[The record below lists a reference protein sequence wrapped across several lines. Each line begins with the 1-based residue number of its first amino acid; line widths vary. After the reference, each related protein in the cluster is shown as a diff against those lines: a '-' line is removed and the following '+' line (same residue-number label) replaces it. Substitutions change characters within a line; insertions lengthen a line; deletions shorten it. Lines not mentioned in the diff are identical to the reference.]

1 VAVVLIIII
10 HRLTLFLTAQLDM
23 FKDIFA
29 YIDRIFS
36 LVRPRRLIHLAVDG
50 PAPRAKMN
58 QQRSR
63 RFRAAKEGREKTE
76 MLKLRR
82 EMIEGSG
89 KRVLPPGAPGFDS
102 NTITPGTDFMSRLS
116 RALEWYVL
124 DRLDSDPGWANVLVL
139 FSDATIPGEGEH
151 KIMDYIREQRK
162 RPDHDPNLRH
172 VLYGA
177 DADLIMLGLASHEP
191 NFTIL
196 REEFQRPAKKP
207 CELCG
212 KRGCKA
218 NRCPGISGDVDAGA
232 LGWQPIRKDN
242 GVRFI
247 FILLPVLR
255 E

>member
-1 VAVVLIIII
+1 
-10 HRLTLFLTAQLDM
+10 M
-23 FKDIFA
+23 FKAIFA

-36 LVRPRRLIHLAVDG
+36 IVRPRRLIYLAVDG

-63 RFRAAKEGREKTE
+63 RFRAAKEGRESKE
-76 MLKLRR
+76 AVRFRR
-82 EMIEGSG
+82 DLLEKRG
-89 KRVLPPGAPGFDS
+89 KSVLPPGAPGFDS
-102 NTITPGTDFMSRLS
+102 NTITPGTDFMARLS
-116 RALEWYVL
+116 RALEWYIL
-124 DRLDSDPGWANVLVL
+124 DRLDSDPGWEKIVVL

-162 RPDHDPNLRH
+162 CPDHNPNLRH

-177 DADLIMLGLASHEP
+177 DADLIMLGLVSHEP

-207 CELCG
+207 CSLCG
-212 KRGCKA
+212 KRGCRPA
-218 NRCPGISGDVDAGA
+218 RCPGINPEADAA
-232 LGWQPIRKDN
+232 SLGWQPIRRDN

-247 FILLPVLR
+247 FILLPILR